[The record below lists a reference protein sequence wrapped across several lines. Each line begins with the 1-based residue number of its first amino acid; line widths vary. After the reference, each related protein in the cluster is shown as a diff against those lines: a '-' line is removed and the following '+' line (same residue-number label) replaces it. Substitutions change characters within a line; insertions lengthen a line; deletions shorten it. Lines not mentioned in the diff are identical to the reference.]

1 VFPVAAQNRNT
12 MATPIGHT
20 LAGYVTY
27 KLSKVSQN
35 DQSLHLLLLS
45 IVMANFPDLDFL
57 PGFLAGSPAL
67 YHQGITHSMGIGL
80 LISLAAAGVFRVTG
94 WPFMPV
100 FVLCFF
106 SYLSHLI
113 IDFLG
118 PDGRSPYGVP
128 LFWPITDRYFISPR
142 PLFLGMH
149 HAPSTEASIAE
160 WLAGIKQPYNLL
172 AIAVEVASLAPFLI
186 LSRAFSKKTV
196 STGST

>member
-1 VFPVAAQNRNT
+1 
-12 MATPIGHT
+12 MATPLGHS

-35 DQSLHLLLLS
+35 DQSIHLLLLS
-45 IVMANFPDLDFL
+45 ILMANFPDLDFL

-67 YHQGITHSMGIGL
+67 YHQGITHSLGVGL
-80 LISLAAAGVFRVTG
+80 LVSLTAAGVCRLAG

-100 FVLCFF
+100 FLLCFA
-106 SYLSHLI
+106 SYASHLI

-128 LFWPITDRYFISPR
+128 LFWPITDRYFISPK

-149 HAPSTEASIAE
+149 HARATDASIAE
-160 WLAGIKQPYNLL
+160 WLGGIMQPYNLL
-172 AIAVEVASLAPFLI
+172 AIAVEVAWLAPFLLFI
-186 LSRAFSKKTV
+186 RRPKQSRVVPPTYPV
-196 STGST
+196 EN